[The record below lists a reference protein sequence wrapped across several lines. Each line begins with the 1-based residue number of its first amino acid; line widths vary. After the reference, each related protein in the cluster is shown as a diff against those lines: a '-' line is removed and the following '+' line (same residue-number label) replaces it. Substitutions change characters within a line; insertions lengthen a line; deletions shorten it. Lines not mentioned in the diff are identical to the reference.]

1 MKISDVFNPPE
12 ISPRK
17 KHVEIPITTHRRV
30 EREMRNG
37 ISATPSL
44 TVLRILRYFVPAI
57 EDQSQAPIEK
67 KIEVVKE
74 RKEKERKE

>member
-17 KHVEIPITTHRRV
+17 KHVEIPITTHKRV

-37 ISATPSL
+37 ISATPSHTL
-44 TVLRILRYFVPAI
+44 LRILKYFLPAI
-57 EDQSQAPIEK
+57 ADQSQAPIEK
-67 KIEVVKE
+67 ENEVVKE
-74 RKEKERKE
+74 GKEKERKE